1 MLVREGSSVDT
12 HPFDRQGLVTR
23 AAPFLLAITA
33 AFALTPLQPYG
44 PRPYEILLAVAVAG
58 AIVASVVLV
67 PWHRL
72 PRFAQSIPALAFFG
86 IVVLLSDAGGGA
98 ASGYA
103 PLVFL
108 PVVWIALY
116 GRRWELALAIMG
128 VAATFLGPLVATNGM
143 NYPATELGRAL
154 AAVAVAVVVG
164 VTVQG
169 LVARLRARAE
179 ESLRQADA
187 LRRSEQEAQMLM
199 ANMAAVSQLTREV
212 AKATDVSTARFA
224 VCASAQQIAE
234 ATFAI
239 LLEYEA
245 GGLVET
251 ASSGCTLDP
260 RLEITIGD
268 EPSGAAAA
276 FVSRQPFFVSD
287 VREQEAV
294 AQRVVEAT
302 GVVSM
307 HFQPVVGETDAI
319 GVLALGWSA
328 PAEPLSER
336 VAGAVRTL
344 AAEAAIALERA
355 ALLERLQQSAR
366 TDELTGLPN
375 RRAWEEQLPR
385 ELARARRERQSV
397 CVVMLDLDRFKEF
410 NDREGHQAGDRLLK
424 QCAAAW
430 TGQLRATDTLARYGG
445 EEFSLVLPGCT
456 LADGRVLVERL
467 RETTPEGQTLSAGI
481 AAWDG
486 VEPPPVLVGRA
497 DGALYEAKRSGR
509 NRVVTA
515 DAA

>member
-1 MLVREGSSVDT
+1 MDT

-23 AAPFLLAITA
+23 ATPFLLAIAA

-44 PRPYEILLAVAVAG
+44 PRPYEILIAVGVAG
-58 AIVASVVLV
+58 AIVAAVVLV
-67 PWHRL
+67 PWKRL
-72 PRFAQSIPALAFFG
+72 PRFAQSVPALGFFG
-86 IVVLLSDAGGGA
+86 VVVLLSDAGGGA

-116 GRRWELALAIMG
+116 GRRWELVLAIAG
-128 VAATFLGPLVATNGM
+128 VAATFLGPLVQTRGM
-143 NYPATELGRAL
+143 NYPPNELARAL

-169 LVARLRARAE
+169 LVGRLRARAE

-187 LRRSEQEAQMLM
+187 LRRSEQQTQMLM

-212 AKATDVSTARFA
+212 AKSTDVPTARLA
-224 VCASAQQIAE
+224 VCASARQIAE

-245 GGLVET
+245 GALIET
-251 ASSGCTLDP
+251 ASSGCSLDP

-268 EPSGAAAA
+268 EASGAAAA
-276 FVSRQPFFVSD
+276 YLSRQPIFVSD

-294 AQRVVEAT
+294 ADRVVEST

-307 HFQPVVGETDAI
+307 HFQPVVGESDAI
-319 GVLALGWSA
+319 GVLALGWTES
-328 PAEPLSER
+328 AEPLSER

-344 AAEAAIALERA
+344 AAETAIALERA

-385 ELARARRERQSV
+385 ELARTRRERQPV
-397 CVVMLDLDRFKEF
+397 CVVMLDLDRFKDF

-424 QCAAAW
+424 HCAAAW
-430 TGQLRATDTLARYGG
+430 SGLLRATDTLARYGG
-445 EEFSLVLPGCT
+445 EEFSLLLPGCA
-456 LADGRVLVERL
+456 LPDGLVLVERL
-467 RETTPEGQTLSAGI
+467 REITPEGQTLSAGI
-481 AAWDG
+481 AVWDG
-486 VEPPPVLVGRA
+486 VEPPPALVGRA
-497 DGALYEAKRSGR
+497 DGALYEAKRAGR
-509 NRVVTA
+509 NRVVSA
-515 DAA
+515 DAE

>member
-1 MLVREGSSVDT
+1 MDT

-44 PRPYEILLAVAVAG
+44 TRPNEILIAVAIASG
-58 AIVASVVLV
+58 IVSAVVFV
-67 PWHRL
+67 PWRRL
-72 PRFAQSIPALAFFG
+72 PRFAQSIPALGFFG

-98 ASGYA
+98 ASAYA

-108 PVVWIALY
+108 PVVWVALY
-116 GRRWELALAIMG
+116 GERWELVLAIAG
-128 VAATFLGPLVATNGM
+128 VAVTFLGPFLLTSGTD
-143 NYPATELGRAL
+143 YPTTELGRAI

-187 LRRSEQEAQMLM
+187 LRRSEREAQLLM

-212 AKATDVSTARFA
+212 AKSTDVSAARFA
-224 VCASAQQIAE
+224 VCAAAQEVAG
-234 ATFAI
+234 ADFAI
-239 LLEYEA
+239 LLEHDA
-245 GGLVET
+245 GVLVET
-251 ASSGCTLDP
+251 AASGSTLDP
-260 RLEITIGD
+260 RLEITVG
-268 EPSGAAAA
+268 EESSGAAAA
-276 FVSRQPFFVSD
+276 FFSRQPFFVPH
-287 VREQEAV
+287 VREQDAV
-294 AQRVVEAT
+294 ATRVVEAT

-307 HFQPVVGETDAI
+307 HFQPIVGELDVI
-319 GVLALGWSA
+319 GVLALGWTELV
-328 PAEPLSER
+328 EPLSER
-336 VAGAVRTL
+336 VAGGIRTL
-344 AAEAAIALERA
+344 AAETAIALERA
-355 ALLERLQQSAR
+355 ALLERLQQSAH

-424 QCAAAW
+424 LCASAW
-430 TGQLRATDTLARYGG
+430 TSQLRASDILARYGG

-456 LADGRVLVERL
+456 LSDGRVLVERL
-467 RETTPEGQTLSAGI
+467 REMTPQGQTLSAGI
-481 AAWDG
+481 AVWDG
-486 VEPPPVLVGRA
+486 TEPPPVLVGRA
-497 DGALYEAKRSGR
+497 DTALYEAKRTGR
-509 NRVVTA
+509 NRVVSA
-515 DAA
+515 EAA

>member
-1 MLVREGSSVDT
+1 MDT

-44 PRPYEILLAVAVAG
+44 PRPYEILIAVAIAG
-58 AIVASVVLV
+58 VIVASVVLV
-67 PWHRL
+67 PWNRL
-72 PRFAQSIPALAFFG
+72 PRFAQSVPALAFFG

-108 PVVWIALY
+108 PVVWVALY
-116 GRRWELALAIMG
+116 GRVWELALAIVG
-128 VAATFLGPLVATNGM
+128 VAATFLGPLVGAKGM

-164 VTVQG
+164 ITVQG
-169 LVARLRARAE
+169 LVGRLRARAE
-179 ESLRQADA
+179 DSLRQADA
-187 LRRSEQEAQMLM
+187 LRRSEREAQMLM

-212 AKATDVSTARFA
+212 AKATEVSAARFA

-234 ATFAI
+234 ASFAI
-239 LLEYEA
+239 LLEYET
-245 GGLVET
+245 GVLVET
-251 ASSGCTLDP
+251 SSSGCTLEP
-260 RLEITIGD
+260 SLEITIGD
-268 EPSGAAAA
+268 EASGAAAA
-276 FVSRQPFFVSD
+276 FVSRQPFFVAD
-287 VREQEAV
+287 VREHDAV
-294 AQRVVEAT
+294 AARVVEAT

-307 HFQPVVGETDAI
+307 HFQPVVGETDPI
-319 GVLALGWSA
+319 GVLALGWST

-355 ALLERLQQSAR
+355 ALLERLQHSAS
-366 TDELTGLPN
+366 TDALTGLPN
-375 RRAWEEQLPR
+375 RRVWEEQLPR

-397 CVVMLDLDRFKEF
+397 CVVMLDLDRFKDF

-430 TGQLRATDTLARYGG
+430 SGQLRATDILARYGG
-445 EEFSLVLPGCT
+445 EEFSLVLPGCA

-481 AAWDG
+481 AMWDG
-486 VEPPPVLVGRA
+486 VEPPPTLVGRA
-497 DGALYEAKRSGR
+497 DGALYEAKRAGR

-515 DAA
+515 DPA

>member
-1 MLVREGSSVDT
+1 MDT

-44 PRPYEILLAVAVAG
+44 PRPYEILVAVAVAG
-58 AIVASVVLV
+58 AIVAAVVLV
-67 PWHRL
+67 PWKRL
-72 PRFAQSIPALAFFG
+72 PRFAQSIPALGFFG
-86 IVVLLSDAGGGA
+86 IVVMLSDASGGA

-116 GRRWELALAIMG
+116 GRLWELALAITG
-128 VAATFLGPLVATNGM
+128 VAATFLGPLLQTKGM

-179 ESLRQADA
+179 ESFRQADV

-212 AKATDVSTARFA
+212 AKATDVSAARFA

-234 ATFAI
+234 ASFAI
-239 LLEYEA
+239 LLEHEA

-268 EPSGAAAA
+268 EASGAAAA
-276 FVSRQPFFVSD
+276 FVSRQPFFVAD
-287 VREQEAV
+287 VSEQDAI
-294 AQRVVEAT
+294 AARVVEAT

-307 HFQPVVGETDAI
+307 HFHPIVGESDAI
-319 GVLALGWSA
+319 GVLALGWTR
-328 PAEPLSER
+328 PAEPPSER

-344 AAEAAIALERA
+344 AAETAIALERA
-355 ALLERLQQSAR
+355 ALLERLQRSAR
-366 TDELTGLPN
+366 TDELTGLLN

-397 CVVMLDLDRFKEF
+397 CVVMLDLDHFKDF

-445 EEFSLVLPGCT
+445 EEFSVVLPGCT

-481 AAWDG
+481 AVWDG

-497 DGALYEAKRSGR
+497 DGALYEAKRTGR
-509 NRVVTA
+509 DRVVSA
-515 DAA
+515 DAV

>member
-1 MLVREGSSVDT
+1 VDT
-12 HPFDRQGLVTR
+12 QPFDRQGLVTR
-23 AAPFLLAITA
+23 ATPFLLAIGAT
-33 AFALTPLQPYG
+33 FALTPLQPYG
-44 PRPYEILLAVAVAG
+44 PQPYEILVAVGVAG

-67 PWHRL
+67 PWRRL
-72 PRFAQSIPALAFFG
+72 PRFAQSVPALGFFG
-86 IVVLLSDAGGGA
+86 VVVLLSDAGGGA

-116 GRRWELALAIMG
+116 GQRWELGFAIAG
-128 VAATFLGPLVATNGM
+128 VAATFLGPLLLTGGM

-154 AAVAVAVVVG
+154 AAVAVAIVVG

-169 LVARLRARAE
+169 LVARLRARAA
-179 ESLRQADA
+179 ESLLQAEA
-187 LRRSEQEAQMLM
+187 LRRSEREAQMLM

-212 AKATDVSTARFA
+212 AKATDVSAARFA
-224 VCASAQQIAE
+224 VCSSAQQIAE
-234 ATFAI
+234 ANFAI

-260 RLEITIGD
+260 KLEVTIGD

-287 VREQEAV
+287 VSRQEAV
-294 AQRVVEAT
+294 ADRVVEST

-307 HFQPVVGETDAI
+307 HFQPIVGESEAI
-319 GVLALGWSA
+319 GVLALGWCE
-328 PAEPLSER
+328 PAEPLTER
-336 VAGAVRTL
+336 VSSGVRTL
-344 AAEAAIALERA
+344 AAETAIALERA

-385 ELARARRERQSV
+385 ELARARRERQSL

-430 TGQLRATDTLARYGG
+430 SGQLRATDILARYGG
-445 EEFSLVLPGCT
+445 EEFSLVLPGCE

-481 AAWDG
+481 AVWDG
-486 VEPPPVLVGRA
+486 VEPPPALVGRA

-509 NRVVTA
+509 DRVVSA

>member
-1 MLVREGSSVDT
+1 MDS

-23 AAPFLLAITA
+23 AAPFLLAIAA

-44 PRPYEILLAVAVAG
+44 PRPDEILIAVAVAG
-58 AIVASVVLV
+58 AIIAAIVFV
-67 PWHRL
+67 PWRRL
-72 PRFAQSIPALAFFG
+72 PRFAQSVPALGFFG
-86 IVVLLSDAGGGA
+86 IVVLLSNEGGGA

-116 GRRWELALAIMG
+116 GQRWELGLAIAG
-128 VAATFLGPLVATNGM
+128 VAATFLGPFALTGEM

-169 LVARLRARAE
+169 LVARLRSRAE
-179 ESLRQADA
+179 ESLRQAEA
-187 LRRSEQEAQMLM
+187 LRRSEREAQMLM
-199 ANMAAVSQLTREV
+199 TNMAAVSRLTREV
-212 AKATDVSTARFA
+212 AKATDVSAARFA
-224 VCASAQQIAE
+224 VCASAQEIAD
-234 ATFAI
+234 ASFAI

-251 ASSGCTLDP
+251 ASSGCALDP

-268 EPSGAAAA
+268 EASGATAA
-276 FVSRQPFFVSD
+276 FVSRQPFFVPD

-294 AQRVVEAT
+294 AGRVVEAT

-307 HFQPVVGETDAI
+307 HYQPIVGELEVI
-319 GVLALGWSA
+319 GVLALGW
-328 PAEPLSER
+328 AEPIEPLNER
-336 VAGAVRTL
+336 VSGAVRTL
-344 AAEAAIALERA
+344 AAETAVALERA

-397 CVVMLDLDRFKEF
+397 CVVMLDLDRFKEY
-410 NDREGHQAGDRLLK
+410 NDREGHQAGDRMLK
-424 QCAAAW
+424 LCAAAW
-430 TGQLRATDTLARYGG
+430 TGQLRATDMLARYGG
-445 EEFSLVLPGCT
+445 EEFSLVLAGCT

-467 RETTPEGQTLSAGI
+467 REMTPEGQTLSAGI
-481 AAWDG
+481 AVWDG
-486 VEPPPVLVGRA
+486 VEPPPALVGRA
-497 DGALYEAKRSGR
+497 DTALYEAKRAGR
-509 NRVVTA
+509 DRVVTA
-515 DAA
+515 DAAA

>member
-1 MLVREGSSVDT
+1 MDT
-12 HPFDRQGLVTR
+12 HPFDRQGLLTR
-23 AAPFLLAITA
+23 AAPFLLAIAA

-44 PRPYEILLAVAVAG
+44 PRPYEILVAVAIAS

-67 PWHRL
+67 PWKRL
-72 PRFAQSIPALAFFG
+72 PRFAQSAPALAFFG

-98 ASGYA
+98 ESGYA

-116 GRRWELALAIMG
+116 GQRWELVLAITG
-128 VAATFLGPLVATNGM
+128 VAATFLGPLLLTGGLD
-143 NYPATELGRAL
+143 YPATELARAL
-154 AAVAVAVVVG
+154 AAVGVAVVVG
-164 VTVQG
+164 VTVHG

-187 LRRSEQEAQMLM
+187 LRRSEREAQMLM

-234 ATFAI
+234 ASFAI

-251 ASSGCTLDP
+251 ASSGCALDP
-260 RLEITIGD
+260 KLEITIGD
-268 EPSGAAAA
+268 EASGAAAA
-276 FVSRQPFFVSD
+276 FVSRQPFFVANVSD
-287 VREQEAV
+287 QDAIAE
-294 AQRVVEAT
+294 RVVEST
-302 GVVSM
+302 GAVSM
-307 HFQPVVGETDAI
+307 HFQPVVGESDAI
-319 GVLALGWSA
+319 GVLALGWTE

-336 VAGAVRTL
+336 VAGGVRTL
-344 AAEAAIALERA
+344 AAETAIALERA

-385 ELARARRERQSV
+385 ELARARRERQSI
-397 CVVMLDLDRFKEF
+397 CVVMLDLDRFKDF

-430 TGQLRATDTLARYGG
+430 SGQLRATDILARYGG
-445 EEFSLVLPGCT
+445 EEFSLVLPGCG
-456 LADGRVLVERL
+456 LPDGRVLVERL

-481 AAWDG
+481 AMWDR
-486 VEPPPVLVGRA
+486 VEPPPALVGRA
-497 DGALYEAKRSGR
+497 DEALYEAKRSGR
-509 NRVVTA
+509 NRVVSA
-515 DAA
+515 DVA

>member
-1 MLVREGSSVDT
+1 MDT
-12 HPFDRQGLVTR
+12 HPFDRQGLLTR
-23 AAPFLLAITA
+23 AAPFLLAIAA

-44 PRPYEILLAVAVAG
+44 PRPYEILVAVAIAS

-67 PWHRL
+67 PWKRL
-72 PRFAQSIPALAFFG
+72 PRFAQSAPALAFFG

-116 GRRWELALAIMG
+116 GRRWELVLAIAG
-128 VAATFLGPLVATNGM
+128 VAATFLGPLLLTGDM
-143 NYPATELGRAL
+143 DYPATELARAL
-154 AAVAVAVVVG
+154 AAVGVAVVVG
-164 VTVQG
+164 VTVHG
-169 LVARLRARAE
+169 LVTRLRARAE

-187 LRRSEQEAQMLM
+187 LRRSEREAQMLM

-234 ATFAI
+234 ASFAI

-251 ASSGCTLDP
+251 ASSGCTIDP
-260 RLEITIGD
+260 KLEITIGD
-268 EPSGAAAA
+268 EASGAAAA
-276 FVSRQPFFVSD
+276 FVSRQPFFVANVSD
-287 VREQEAV
+287 QDAIAE
-294 AQRVVEAT
+294 RVVEST
-302 GVVSM
+302 RVVSM
-307 HFQPVVGETDAI
+307 HFQPVVGESDAI
-319 GVLALGWSA
+319 GVLALGWTE
-328 PAEPLSER
+328 PAEPLSEH
-336 VAGAVRTL
+336 VAGGVRTL
-344 AAEAAIALERA
+344 AAETAIALERA

-385 ELARARRERQSV
+385 ELARARRERQSI
-397 CVVMLDLDRFKEF
+397 CVVMLDLDRFKDF

-430 TGQLRATDTLARYGG
+430 SGQLRTTDILARYGG
-445 EEFSLVLPGCT
+445 EEFSLVLPGCR
-456 LADGRVLVERL
+456 LPDGRVLVERL

-481 AAWDG
+481 AVWDG
-486 VEPPPVLVGRA
+486 VEPPPALVGRA
-497 DGALYEAKRSGR
+497 DEALYEAKRSGR
-509 NRVVTA
+509 DRVVSA